1 MILKITKNTDNIWKQ
16 KFKEIGR
23 VDTHLKRFVNDMKE
37 TLEFTNGVGLAAP
50 QVGFPIKLLIANYG
64 KLNDV
69 FVNPK
74 ILEKSK
80 EVNEGEEGCL
90 SVPGHRGLVNRPNR
104 VTIRYQDM
112 KGRVKEANLTGF
124 YARIIQHEFDHL
136 NSTFYINRIKN
147 KKKLVKF
154 SPSRLVFFGTPEFGA
169 TILKSTIGQAAVGE
183 YEVLLVVT
191 QPDSNSDR
199 GQKVKRSPVKGIAIK
214 FGIPTFDPLKLSEK
228 GVIKKL
234 KDTNPDIFI
243 VASYGQILPKSVLT
257 IPKYGSLNVHAS
269 LLPKYRG
276 ASPIQSAI
284 LNKDKVTGVTIML
297 MNEKL
302 DEGEILAQAKV
313 RIGPSTTAKD
323 LEEKLAKLGAQL
335 LHQVIHL
342 WINKRIKPRRQ
353 LSSKVTYTKRLTK
366 DSGYIDWKK
375 PPKNLESMI
384 RAYFPWPGAWTNY
397 NGKILKLLPNKK
409 VQLEGKQPVELTDFK
424 QGHKDFDLIW

>member
-16 KFKEIGR
+16 KFKEISR
-23 VDTHLKRFVNDMKE
+23 VDTHLKKVVNDMKE

-50 QVGFPIKLLIANYG
+50 QIGFPVRLFIANYRN
-64 KLNDV
+64 LNDV
-69 FVNPK
+69 FINPE
-74 ILEKSK
+74 ILGKSK

-90 SVPGHRGLVNRPNR
+90 SVPGHRGLVKRPSS

-112 KGRVKEANLTGF
+112 KGRVKEATLSGF

-136 NSTFYINRIKN
+136 NTIFYINHIKN
-147 KKKLVKF
+147 KKKLVQF
-154 SPSRLVFFGTPEFGA
+154 SPSRLVFFGTPEYGA
-169 TILKSTIGQAAVGE
+169 TILRSIIGQAVVGE
-183 YEVLLVVT
+183 YEVLLVIS
-191 QPDSNSDR
+191 QPDSASGR
-199 GQKVKRSPVKGIAIK
+199 GQKVKRSAVKDMATK
-214 FGIPTFDPLKLSEK
+214 FGISIIEPLKLNDKS
-228 GVIKKL
+228 VIKKL
-234 KDTNPDIFI
+234 KDINPDVFV
-243 VASYGQILPKSVLT
+243 VASYGLILPKSILN

-284 LNKDKVTGVTIML
+284 LNKDKVTGVTVML

-302 DEGEILAQAKV
+302 DEGEILARAKV
-313 RIGPSTTAKD
+313 RIGSSATAKD
-323 LEEKLAKLGAQL
+323 LEEKLAKLGAEL

-342 WINKRIKPRRQ
+342 WVNKRIKPRRQ
-353 LSSKVTYTKRLTK
+353 HPSKVTYTERLTK
-366 DSGYIDWKK
+366 DSGHIDWKK

-409 VQLEGKQPVELTDFK
+409 VQLEGKQPVKLSDFK
-424 QGHKDFDLIW
+424 QGHKDFDLNW